1 MSHKALLIG
10 INYYNIPGQK
20 NLLGSVLD
28 VELVRQ
34 FIQKSRPTAKIVAL
48 TASEP
53 PDSTQGAP
61 TEDPKFW
68 PTRQNVIRSL
78 EMILDESTA
87 GDAVYIH
94 FSGHGTTIPDPESA
108 LHMYGH
114 LALVLF
120 SNTGRDYF
128 FRGEE
133 LAEFLNRMVCK
144 GILVTLVLDCCFAG
158 SVARS
163 KHDRDSLRAIPYDS
177 ILKSKDSA
185 PVANQLLDE
194 RIRGARIRTRW
205 LTNPEGYVILTACG
219 PQEENKEIQVKQSK
233 YGMLTFILV
242 NALGNLWKKGIEITH
257 RSLYGLIQT
266 QFYVRCLSQIPMRYG
281 NKNFTFFGALYSGSE
296 VALISV
302 YKLANVD
309 NLQLAA
315 GTAHGLVAGDEF
327 DLYPLYSSEDARS
340 IRRQSSSM
348 KARATRV
355 GSLTSELN
363 VVDSKNYPTGAVA
376 KAKLL
381 TSTASTKAVIRL
393 CDTINNQDEWTEFI
407 SSKSFITI
415 ETSELQGSSA
425 LHLTNKDRHYY
436 ILWDSLE
443 TVVCT
448 PIIPQDQIDAMVSVV
463 AVLEHLGAYKYFEAI
478 QNRAEEIEWNK
489 KFQITARSDSSS
501 TASENGM
508 LRLNESDRV
517 SICVQNLSG
526 APLYCAILNLTPCW
540 EIVDLLSEA
549 GEGDYLFIP
558 PHGTEDCE
566 FEMQIPEELKAQGVL
581 SCRDV
586 LKIFITSQP
595 SSFAS
600 QLLPKL
606 TGRNSGSRSSMAEYT
621 KRIRTFLG
629 ELSCSNRSSSRMTE
643 DWSTQDFI
651 VQTSC
656 IR

>member
-1 MSHKALLIG
+1 MSHRALLIG
-10 INYYNIPGQK
+10 INYYNVPGQK

-34 FIQKSRPTAKIVAL
+34 FIQKSRPTAKTVTL

-53 PDSTQGAP
+53 SKPTQDVP
-61 TEDPKFW
+61 TEDPKLW
-68 PTRQNVIRSL
+68 PTRDNVIRNL
-78 EMILDESTA
+78 EAILDESTA

-108 LHMYGH
+108 PRMYGH

-120 SNTGRDYF
+120 SNTGRNYF
-128 FRGEE
+128 FHGEE
-133 LAEFLNRMVCK
+133 LADFLNRMVCK

-158 SVARS
+158 GVARS
-163 KHDRDSLRAIPYDS
+163 KHDQDSLRAIPYNS
-177 ILKSKDSA
+177 ILDSNNSTH
-185 PVANQLLDE
+185 VDNQLFDE
-194 RIRGARIRTRW
+194 RIRGARIRSKW
-205 LTNPEGYVILTACG
+205 LTNPEGYVILAACG
-219 PQEENKEIQVKQSK
+219 PQEENKEIQVKESK
-233 YGMLTFILV
+233 YGMLTFVLV
-242 NALGNLWKKGIEITH
+242 NALEILWKKGIEVTH

-281 NKNFTFFGALYSGSE
+281 NENFTFFGALYSRSE
-296 VALISV
+296 VALIPV
-302 YKLANVD
+302 YKLADVD

-315 GTAHGLVAGDEF
+315 GAAHGLVAGDEF

-340 IRRQSSSM
+340 IQRQSSSM
-348 KARATRV
+348 KTRV
-355 GSLTSELN
+355 IKASSLTSELD
-363 VVDSKNYPTGAVA
+363 VVNSKSYPTGAVA

-393 CDTINNQDEWTEFI
+393 CDTINNQDEWTVFI

-443 TVVCT
+443 TVICT
-448 PIIPQDQIDAMVSVV
+448 PVIPQDQTDAMASVV
-463 AVLEHLGAYKYFEAI
+463 TVLEHLGAYKYFETI
-478 QNRAEEIEWNK
+478 QNRAEEIEWIK
-489 KFQITARSDSSS
+489 RFRITARSDSSS
-501 TASENGM
+501 TASEDGT
-508 LRLNESDRV
+508 LRLKEFDRV

-540 EIVDLLSEA
+540 EIVNLFSEA
-549 GEGDYLFIP
+549 GEGGYTEIP
-558 PHGTEDCE
+558 PHDMDDWE
-566 FEMQIPEELKAQGVL
+566 FEMQVPEELKAQGVL
-581 SCRDV
+581 SCHDV

-595 SSFAS
+595 TSFAS

-606 TGRNSGSRSSMAEYT
+606 TRRNSGSRSSMAEYT
-621 KRIRTFLG
+621 KTMRTFLDQ
-629 ELSCSNRSSSRMTE
+629 LSHPNRSPSRMTE
-643 DWSTQDFI
+643 DWSTRDFI

>member
-1 MSHKALLIG
+1 M
-10 INYYNIPGQK
+10 
-20 NLLGSVLD
+20 
-28 VELVRQ
+28 
-34 FIQKSRPTAKIVAL
+34 
-48 TASEP
+48 
-53 PDSTQGAP
+53 
-61 TEDPKFW
+61 
-68 PTRQNVIRSL
+68 
-78 EMILDESTA
+78 
-87 GDAVYIH
+87 
-94 FSGHGTTIPDPESA
+94 
-108 LHMYGH
+108 
-114 LALVLF
+114 
-120 SNTGRDYF
+120 
-128 FRGEE
+128 
-133 LAEFLNRMVCK
+133 
-144 GILVTLVLDCCFAG
+144 
-158 SVARS
+158 
-163 KHDRDSLRAIPYDS
+163 
-177 ILKSKDSA
+177 
-185 PVANQLLDE
+185 
-194 RIRGARIRTRW
+194 
-205 LTNPEGYVILTACG
+205 
-219 PQEENKEIQVKQSK
+219 
-233 YGMLTFILV
+233 
-242 NALGNLWKKGIEITH
+242 
-257 RSLYGLIQT
+257 
-266 QFYVRCLSQIPMRYG
+266 
-281 NKNFTFFGALYSGSE
+281 
-296 VALISV
+296 
-302 YKLANVD
+302 
-309 NLQLAA
+309 
-315 GTAHGLVAGDEF
+315 
-327 DLYPLYSSEDARS
+327 
-340 IRRQSSSM
+340 
-348 KARATRV
+348 
-355 GSLTSELN
+355 
-363 VVDSKNYPTGAVA
+363 
-376 KAKLL
+376 
-381 TSTASTKAVIRL
+381 IRL

-489 KFQITARSDSSS
+489 RFQITARSDSSS